1 MFQNTSRVV
10 HMGGGGTGKTMG
22 SLALGIVSVLRANL
36 TYPASLE
43 LERDQELS
51 PVLPYGDE
59 DTRPVA
65 CFI

>member
-1 MFQNTSRVV
+1 
-10 HMGGGGTGKTMG
+10 MG

-51 PVLPYGDE
+51 PLLPYGDE